1 MKKLLC
7 LLLAMVMC
15 FSLVACSSEEGAGS
29 DSAAEAE
36 KALVGFMDALC
47 DFDADAMVDYVVDPD
62 AIPEEIKNVN
72 VETLMAT
79 MPEMLAEYEDDFRDV
94 FTALVEKFTSGI
106 KYEIKDSEEVDEGY
120 AFTLDVSM
128 PEGNPADSLQD
139 LFTEETLTELVM
151 EKVSSGEIALDSSE
165 EEIMAAVMPAL
176 FDMMNKEIE
185 SMEFEIETTEKEI
198 IVSEVDGEW
207 LVDIDANLVA

>member
-29 DSAAEAE
+29 DSAEEAE
-36 KALVGFMDALC
+36 KAFTGFMDALC
-47 DFDADAMVDYVVDPD
+47 AFDAEAMADYVVDPD

-72 VETLMAT
+72 VEAMMAT
-79 MPEMLAEYEDDFRDV
+79 MPEMMAAYEEDLRGV
-94 FTALVEKFTSGI
+94 YTALLEKYTAAVS
-106 KYEIKDSEEVDEGY
+106 YEKKDSEETDDGYVFTVDM
-120 AFTLDVSM
+120 SM
-128 PEGNPADSLQD
+128 PKEDPADSLQNS
-139 LFTEETLTELVM
+139 LTEEAFTELLV
-151 EKVSSGEIALDSSE
+151 EKVTAGELSLDATE
-165 EEIMAAVMPAL
+165 EEAMAVIMPAF